1 MSFCTVINCID
12 GRTQLPVL
20 AYLQNRFNVKYVDVV
35 TEAGPAGVL
44 STRPK
49 SGEAKSIFR
58 RVEVS
63 IQAHFS
69 KGIAIVAHHDCAGN
83 PIPDSEQ
90 QLQIQICQ
98 EILSKR
104 YPEVEVLGL
113 WLDQNWT
120 LQEFLMEGKKEE
132 NR

>member
-12 GRTQLPVL
+12 GRVQLPVIT
-20 AYLQNRFNVKYVDVV
+20 YLQKRFSVEHVDVI
-35 TEAGPAGVL
+35 TETGPVGVL
-44 STRPK
+44 SIHPE
-49 SGEAKSIFR
+49 SEEAKSIYR

-63 IQAHFS
+63 IQAHSS
-69 KGIAIVAHHDCAGN
+69 KGIAIVAHHNCAGN

-90 QLQIQICQ
+90 RQQLIDCI

-104 YPEVEVLGL
+104 YREMEVLGL

-120 LQEFLMEGKKEE
+120 VHEY
-132 NR
+132 